1 MQPWETLT
9 PRERDMLVAERVL
22 GWVRKSFASPART
35 SVLTP
40 GAALVGVTFDTPVE
54 GGRLPWTVNLGG
66 PDYLETPD
74 GQARYVRGTWPYGKE
89 CEIPH
94 FTTDLVAAWQV
105 VEHVTQPHADKR
117 NVRFSSLWRAVDLW
131 TRPAAEAAELLC
143 MLAMAAVEARPI
155 VAADEE
161 AAS

>member
-22 GWVRKSFASPART
+22 GWVRKAISPPMQTFMVAPAGYHVVQPSRI
-35 SVLTP
+35 VGP
-40 GAALVGVTFDTPVE
+40 GVSAWGIDF
-54 GGRLPWTVNLGG
+54 GG

-74 GQARYVRGTWPYGKE
+74 GQARYVRGAWPYGPE
-89 CEIPH
+89 SEIPH
-94 FTTDLVAAWQV
+94 FTTDLVAAWQL

-131 TRPAAEAAELLC
+131 TRPASEAAELLC
-143 MLAMAAVEARPI
+143 MMALAAVEMRPI
-155 VAADEE
+155 AIADEE
-161 AAS
+161 TVS